1 MTVAI
6 GFFMVLAVAVY
17 VAMPFF
23 TGETGGSLDSS
34 APVSASERQNLERQK
49 AEAYAAIK
57 EIEFDYRMGKL
68 SDADFKGIRNKFAA
82 EALATIAALDA
93 AKPTPV
99 RGRSEGRRSG
109 RIAFCP
115 SCGRSAPPRA
125 NFCPACGRTF
135 KEEAVA

>member
-23 TGETGGSLDSS
+23 TAGTDGALDRPAS
-34 APVSASERQNLERQK
+34 VSASERQKLERQK

-68 SDADFKGIRNKFAA
+68 SEADFTGIRNKFAA
-82 EALATIAALDA
+82 EALAAIAALDA
-93 AKPTPV
+93 SKPAPQ
-99 RGRSEGRRSG
+99 RGRGEGRRPG

-115 SCGRSAPPRA
+115 SCGHPVPPRS
-125 NFCPACGRTF
+125 NFCSACGRTL